1 MSPPVG
7 PLQFEEL
14 KRRPFSFYP
23 AILNVEYNEW
33 RLRRTTGPEI
43 LVTNIKS
50 DLEVWIPKKLVK
62 EISDAGGPALI
73 VSLRSKLEYKAGA
86 LQPYERKVAEMPAAG
101 DGFSRTPGREPPKSP
116 RRMLAVAAAAACVA
130 CLLVIVL
137 LRFAALRRAGPAT
150 PGRDLLALTAR
161 DDHASVLRKLGPP
174 AEERERPPY
183 RALWYPRRHATV
195 VLRGTQYIGA
205 LDSNWRP
212 ICHVELPEG
221 DSVLLLTSLPRF

>member
-1 MSPPVG
+1 M
-7 PLQFEEL
+7 QFEEL

-23 AILNVEYNEW
+23 TILNVEYNEW

-86 LQPYERKVAEMPAAG
+86 LQPYERKLAEMPAPAG
-101 DGFSRTPGREPPKSP
+101 DGFSRTPGREPRKSP
-116 RRMLAVAAAAACVA
+116 RRIRAAGVAAACVA
-130 CLLVIVL
+130 CLLVIFL
-137 LRFAALRRAGPAT
+137 LRFAVLRRSGPAT

-161 DDHASVLRKLGPP
+161 DDYASVVRKLGPP
-174 AEERERPPY
+174 AGQRERPPY
-183 RALWYPRRHATV
+183 RALWYPRRRCTV
-195 VLRGTQYIGA
+195 VLRGTQYVGA

-212 ICHVELPEG
+212 ICHVELPDG
-221 DSVLLLTSLPRF
+221 DSVLLLRSLPRF